1 MQHTVEVLPQSGIAH
16 LYLSK
21 CYLRQDSPEKAQEAY
36 TKAVELDES
45 QKDIYHWISIQ
56 EELGELAMVN
66 GDFEQ
71 AIAILKNAL
80 AEVRQE
86 GEFSSLWPAE
96 RIYESLAGVY
106 RRKGD
111 SDKAT
116 ETYDRAIEMYEDVL
130 AGFEQKEDALTKGE
144 RLPPWQ
150 EQSIY
155 RSLAGLYR
163 RKGDLDKA
171 IETYEFALAK
181 REAAIGFVFFDWYG
195 GVYLHSSL
203 AEVYREKGDIEKA
216 EFHERKS
223 RDLESKG
230 ELFSKFSACTE
241 VGGYAGVIQWLIL
254 LLGTIVLGVRA
265 AISKRSTSPE
275 GKTLDKVR
283 WTFGDVLVVYIRAF
297 LLPLL
302 ILSLILTVF
311 SLAAGVDLYG
321 FPWMVAPLLGFV
333 LGLMSMSLFIKA
345 SHRRFELRFGEESS
359 ELVCRKKWAIFR
371 LSCWQLL
378 SVILL
383 NVGGAI
389 LVDMM
394 SDRVFWLLA

>member
-1 MQHTVEVLPQSGIAH
+1 M
-16 LYLSK
+16 
-21 CYLRQDSPEKAQEAY
+21 RQDSPEKAQEAY
-36 TKAVELDES
+36 TKAVELDEN
-45 QKDIYHWISIQ
+45 QKDIYHWIFIQ

-80 AEVRQE
+80 VEVGQE
-86 GEFSSLWPAE
+86 GGFSSLWPAE

-111 SDKAT
+111 SDKGM

-130 AGFEQKEDALTKGE
+130 AGFEQDEDALIKGEQKGE

-171 IETYEFALAK
+171 IETYEFVLAK
-181 REAAIGFVFFDWYG
+181 REAAIGSIFFDWYG

-203 AEVYREKGDIEKA
+203 AEVYREKGDTEKA

-223 RDLESKG
+223 RDLESQG
-230 ELFSKFSACTE
+230 ELFSKFRACTE
-241 VGGYAGVIQWLIL
+241 VGGIAGFIQWLVL

-265 AISKRSTSPE
+265 AISKRSASPE

-302 ILSLILTVF
+302 VLALILALF
-311 SLAAGVDLYG
+311 SLAVGVHLYG
-321 FPWMVAPLLGFV
+321 FPGIAVPLLGLL
-333 LGLMSMSLFIKA
+333 LGLISMFLFIKA
-345 SHRRFELRFGEESS
+345 SHRRFELRAGGESS
-359 ELVCRKKWAIFR
+359 ELVGRKERAIFS

-394 SDRVFWLLA
+394 SERVFWLLAR